1 MMRDIAAK
9 LHRLRDALMGPQTL
23 AFLPAIC
30 LGAYWFGGE
39 TALVISALFIPAL
52 FAAIGALPSL
62 ALSFAPD
69 PTKARDGL
77 TGLPMRPAVI
87 DALDQILDSRDVT
100 GRTTACLAVD
110 LDDYRALE
118 ASLGTAAADDML
130 KTAADRLVGTLREHD
145 VVARLNGAR
154 FAISLAPVRRAD
166 LETLIQLASR
176 LQAALSEPYTL
187 NATKLYATC
196 SIGFCMPNRA
206 PACSGQA
213 FLDAAEVA
221 LSDAR
226 HNGPGSIRAFTP
238 SLKPKTL
245 DRGTIIA
252 DVGEALENGQIVPW
266 FQPQISTDTG
276 EVSGME
282 ALARWHHPE
291 KGIIS
296 PGDFISAIDELG
308 LNERLSEVIL
318 YHALMSLKT
327 WDKAGFHVASVAVNF
342 SPSDLAN
349 PKLVDKIRWE
359 LDRFDLEP
367 SRLSVEILE
376 SVIAS
381 SDNDTITRNIWALK
395 EMGCGIDLDDYGTGH
410 ASIANIRR
418 FAVKRIK
425 IDRSYVTRCDLDR
438 DQQNMLAAIL
448 TMAERLELETLA
460 EGVETVGE
468 HAMLAQLGCGH
479 VQGFSISRPMAFEK
493 TLEWMDVHKRKLA
506 ETPRIGKRAS

>member
-1 MMRDIAAK
+1 
-9 LHRLRDALMGPQTL
+9 
-23 AFLPAIC
+23 
-30 LGAYWFGGE
+30 
-39 TALVISALFIPAL
+39 
-52 FAAIGALPSL
+52 
-62 ALSFAPD
+62 
-69 PTKARDGL
+69 
-77 TGLPMRPAVI
+77 
-87 DALDQILDSRDVT
+87 
-100 GRTTACLAVD
+100 
-110 LDDYRALE
+110 
-118 ASLGTAAADDML
+118 
-130 KTAADRLVGTLREHD
+130 
-145 VVARLNGAR
+145 
-154 FAISLAPVRRAD
+154 
-166 LETLIQLASR
+166 
-176 LQAALSEPYTL
+176 
-187 NATKLYATC
+187 
-196 SIGFCMPNRA
+196 
-206 PACSGQA
+206 
-213 FLDAAEVA
+213 
-221 LSDAR
+221 
-226 HNGPGSIRAFTP
+226 
-238 SLKPKTL
+238 
-245 DRGTIIA
+245 
-252 DVGEALENGQIVPW
+252 
-266 FQPQISTDTG
+266 
-276 EVSGME
+276 ME